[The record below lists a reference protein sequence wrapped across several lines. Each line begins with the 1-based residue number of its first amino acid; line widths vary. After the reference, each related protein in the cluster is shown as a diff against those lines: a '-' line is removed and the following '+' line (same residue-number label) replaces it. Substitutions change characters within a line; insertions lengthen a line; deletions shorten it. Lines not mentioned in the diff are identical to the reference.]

1 MCRTAKTAMLGLATF
16 CTACLLNA
24 CNDNHGTAGDPSER
38 DEILRVTVSVPP
50 LADLVRKVG
59 GRHVHI
65 DVLAGDGQDPHT
77 FSPTPVQMK
86 ALGRANILFS
96 VGMPFEE
103 PLINKISAANTG
115 ITVIDT
121 AAGLEPRGLHHEHDA
136 HEENNQPATGEGE
149 PEDPHADHEHD
160 SDPHI
165 WLAPSA
171 IKVQLDNIQQALA
184 KALPGQAGTFAENLN
199 ASKAQLEQA
208 HAQIAEK
215 LKPFA
220 GRKFFVFHP
229 AFGYFANEYG
239 LEQVA
244 IEIGGNSPTPKELIG
259 FLAVAKEANIR
270 VIFVQPQFDP
280 RSAGVIAEQLGA
292 KVAVLDPL
300 APNVIT
306 NLHAIA
312 DAIVEGLSGSKKKL

>member
-1 MCRTAKTAMLGLATF
+1 MCHTAKAAILGLTAF
-16 CTACLLNA
+16 CTASLFSA
-24 CNDNHGTAGDPSER
+24 CNDNHGTADDPAGR

-59 GRHVHI
+59 GQHVHI
-65 DVLAGDGQDPHT
+65 DVLVGDGQDPHT
-77 FSPTPVQMK
+77 FSPTPGQMK

-103 PLINKISAANTG
+103 TLINKISAANTG
-115 ITVIDT
+115 ITVINT
-121 AAGLEPRGLHHEHDA
+121 SAGIEKLPLDHEHDS
-136 HEENNQPATGEGE
+136 HGENNQPVAGEVE
-149 PEDPHADHEHD
+149 PEDPHADHDHE

-171 IKVQLDNIQQALA
+171 IKVQLNHIKNALCNA
-184 KALPGQAGTFAENLN
+184 APEHAGTFAENLN
-199 ASKAQLEQA
+199 ASKTQFEAV

-229 AFGYFANEYG
+229 AFCYFAHEYG

-259 FLAVAKEANIR
+259 FLAVAKEEKIR

-292 KVAVLDPL
+292 KVAALDPL

-312 DAIVEGLSGSKKKL
+312 DAIVEGLSASKENL